1 MIKPFHVKIFQIFS
15 FYSAASSI
23 NIMEMYLKYDKRQQ
37 IQTYGEIQGKKMRLY
52 WPLRLIGV
60 KAHSHHNYCQL
71 FTKIYGPKEEGFK
84 EGMN

>member
-37 IQTYGEIQGKKMRLY
+37 IQTYGEIQGKK
-52 WPLRLIGV
+52 
-60 KAHSHHNYCQL
+60 
-71 FTKIYGPKEEGFK
+71 
-84 EGMN
+84 